1 MINTQKTLEVIWKEE
16 LPCKVCTLEFAN
28 RMLLMHDSGLNHLR
42 TNDQTRV
49 GDSSDHSQRDNKF
62 TQQKMSNNNNNTSDF
77 EANFEQAFEPE
88 DNKSQTT
95 QTVVY
100 PKIQQEDDQT
110 FYHTS
115 SPHSH
120 QQLIAGSDEGYDSM
134 QPQQQVYY
142 SVVDTTSNND
152 SYSHSSSGQS
162 TPAFGN
168 NSSFHS
174 TSTNNHNN
182 GQTQRKV
189 AYVPSLIPED
199 IVHQYGI
206 NALTLDQIHR
216 SVFVSINTPVQELS
230 VQEIS
235 NFFSFCGSV
244 EKIIIVDDLNGA
256 VVCLENSESFST
268 SLLLNEMKLNEQ
280 TTLYIFNL
288 CDLLGIPRKKA
299 QSLVQNSAV
308 PATTS
313 SRVSVDRE
321 RETPSSQSAIQG
333 LFQEGYIQSK
343 NLFEQLKA
351 KAQQLD
357 QENDISKKVQQSL
370 NHSKEQW
377 IKFAKHMN
385 ENVENVK
392 LKFVPIRESFNL
404 QTVSQK
410 AEQIGGQTQ
419 QYLSFM
425 RDKVK
430 EIGKD
435 LNEKIKQ
442 QDQKTQFSAKIKEMK
457 IEENLQQFS
466 NKASEVVSK
475 NWSAMT
481 SFFKGMT
488 QKGSVSPNTSSSLPT
503 TSSEID
509 RTKLPPLPTKS
520 EKKISSID
528 EDDSLWS
535 NSDQSTQQNNMNPTT
550 HQFSLDNEE
559 EDFPVEYQNTSNKSS
574 SPNVQQAQDS
584 ADSFFD

>member
-1 MINTQKTLEVIWKEE
+1 
-16 LPCKVCTLEFAN
+16 
-28 RMLLMHDSGLNHLR
+28 
-42 TNDQTRV
+42 
-49 GDSSDHSQRDNKF
+49 
-62 TQQKMSNNNNNTSDF
+62 MSNNNTTDF
-77 EANFEQAFEPE
+77 EANFEQGFEE
-88 DNKSQTT
+88 ETNHVS

-100 PKIQQEDDQT
+100 PNVVQQQEHEDNSSQT
-110 FYHTS
+110 T
-115 SPHSH
+115 HSH
-120 QQLIAGSDEGYDSM
+120 QLIAGSDEGYDSV
-134 QPQQQVYY
+134 QPQQQQQVYY
-142 SVVDTTSNND
+142 SVDTTSNN
-152 SYSHSSSGQS
+152 SGMGSHSGQS

-168 NSSFHS
+168 SSFQ
-174 TSTNNHNN
+174 NNN
-182 GQTQRKV
+182 GQRRV
-189 AYVPSLIPED
+189 HSYVPTLIPED

-299 QSLVQNSAV
+299 QSLVQNSTI
-308 PATTS
+308 PTATP
-313 SRVSVDRE
+313 SRVSIDRE

-343 NLFEQLKA
+343 NLFEQLKT

-385 ENVENVK
+385 ENVESVK

-419 QYLSFM
+419 QYLSSLK
-425 RDKVK
+425 DKVK

-442 QDQKTQFSAKIKEMK
+442 QDQKTQFSTKIKEMK

-466 NKASEVVSK
+466 TKASEVVSK
-475 NWSAMT
+475 NWTAMT

-488 QKGSVSPNTSSSLPT
+488 QKGASPNTSASSSPS
-503 TSSEID
+503 TSGEMN
-509 RTKLPPLPTKS
+509 RAKLPPLPTKT
-520 EKKISSID
+520 EKKITSVD

-535 NSDQSTQQNNMNPTT
+535 SDNSAQPNSSSATTQQQQ
-550 HQFSLDNEE
+550 QFSLDNEE
-559 EDFPVEYQNTSNKSS
+559 EDFPVEYSNTSNTSS
-574 SPNVQQAQDS
+574 NVQQAQNS